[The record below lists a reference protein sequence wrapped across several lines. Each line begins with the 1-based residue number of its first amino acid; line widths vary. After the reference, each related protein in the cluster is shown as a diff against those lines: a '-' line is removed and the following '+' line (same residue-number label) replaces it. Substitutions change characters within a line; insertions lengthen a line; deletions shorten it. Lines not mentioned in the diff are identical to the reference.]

1 VAIGFRG
8 VGVDLQQTADIH
20 FWKIRRNTLFDRPPS
35 AHCGRSGNH
44 DWGAI
49 MTRSDCEIDLES
61 LSAEELWDMHRKVT
75 AILKAK
81 ITAQK
86 KVLEHRLTRVNPR
99 LRVK

>member
-1 VAIGFRG
+1 
-8 VGVDLQQTADIH
+8 
-20 FWKIRRNTLFDRPPS
+20 
-35 AHCGRSGNH
+35 
-44 DWGAI
+44 